1 MTDTTNPTPTQ
12 LVTPSEETVN
22 SSYVKDYEEV
32 SKIAIEHPDVF
43 WGEIATELS
52 WQSPWEQV
60 VDWQYPYASWFK
72 GATCN
77 IVENALD
84 RHIQAGKGE
93 KMALIWEGQDGSVR
107 TFTYEQLNQKVCQF
121 ANALKNLG
129 VKKGD
134 RVSIYLPR
142 LPEQWISMLACA
154 KIGAVHT
161 IVYSGFSVE
170 ALKNRIEGAEA
181 EVVITC
187 DGYHFR
193 EKLIN
198 TKHTVD
204 EAVKDVAKVKNV
216 IVIKRSGNAVDMK
229 EGRDLWWHEL
239 RETTST
245 ECETVTVDAQDPLF
259 ILYTSG
265 TTGKPK
271 GIIHAHGGYMVGTY
285 LSAKWSFNLTPDDVY
300 WCTAD
305 PGWITG
311 HSYIVY
317 GPLINGVTSFVYEGP
332 PDFPDAGKW
341 WSLIEK
347 YRVTKF
353 YTTPTAVRALMRQGD
368 EWPSQYNLSTLK
380 VLGSVGEPINPEAWN
395 WYYKTIGGG
404 RCPINDTWWQTETGM
419 HILCTLPAMPAKPG
433 SAGKPFPGLVLD
445 VVDETGKPVAT
456 GEQGYLVIKNIWP
469 SQMKDIFQNQ
479 QKYKEAYWEHIPNV
493 YFTGD
498 TAKRDADGYYWV
510 LGRNDDV
517 MKVSG
522 YRFGSAELE
531 SAFVAHPAVAEAAVI
546 GKPHE
551 IKGESIKAFIIL
563 KVGHKPSEELT
574 KELKT
579 KVREMIGP
587 IATPDEI
594 EYVESLP
601 KTRSGKIMRRLL
613 KAKELGQPIGDTS
626 TLEN

>member
-1 MTDTTNPTPTQ
+1 MTDQPAPSTTTFVKPDQ
-12 LVTPSEETVN
+12 ETIDR
-22 SSYVKDYEEV
+22 SHVKNYEEV
-32 SKIAIEHPDVF
+32 ARAATDHPELF
-43 WGEIATELS
+43 WGEVAKQLT
-52 WQSPWEQV
+52 WRKPWDQV
-60 VDWQYPYASWFK
+60 LDWKYPYASWFQ
-72 GATCN
+72 GAQCN

-93 KMALIWEGQDGSVR
+93 KMALVWEGQDGAVR

-121 ANALKNLG
+121 ANALKAQG
-129 VKKGD
+129 ITKGD
-134 RVSIYLPR
+134 HVSIYLPR

-154 KIGAVHT
+154 KIGAVHSV
-161 IVYSGFSVE
+161 VYSGFSVE
-170 ALKNRIEGAEA
+170 ALKNRVTDAEA
-181 EVVITC
+181 KVVVTC

-193 EKLIN
+193 EKLID

-204 EAVKDVAKVKNV
+204 EAVKDIAAVKKV
-216 IVIKRSGNAVDMK
+216 IVIKRTGNSVEMNP
-229 EGRDLWWHEL
+229 GRDVWWHEI
-239 RETTST
+239 RESAST
-245 ECETVTVDAQDPLF
+245 ECATETVSAQDPLF

-271 GIIHAHGGYMVGTY
+271 GIIHGHGGYMVGTY
-285 LSAKWSFNLTPDDVY
+285 ISAKWSFNLQEDDIY

-332 PDFPDAGKW
+332 PDFPDAGRW
-341 WSLIEK
+341 WSLIQK
-347 YRVTKF
+347 YHVTKF
-353 YTTPTAVRALMRQGD
+353 YTTPTAIRALMRQGD
-368 EWPSQYNLSTLK
+368 EWPSQFDLTSLK
-380 VLGSVGEPINPEAWN
+380 LLGTVGEPINPEAWN
-395 WYYKTIGGG
+395 WYHRVIGGG

-419 HILCTLPAMPAKPG
+419 HVLCTLPSMAAKPG

-445 VVDETGKPVAT
+445 VVDEKGTPVAV
-456 GEQGYLVIKNIWP
+456 GEQGFLVIKTPWP
-469 SQMKDIFQNQ
+469 GQMKEIFKNPE
-479 QKYKEAYWEHIPNV
+479 KYKEAYWEHIPNV

-498 TAKRDADGYYWV
+498 TARLDADGYYWV

-522 YRFGSAELE
+522 YRFGSAEIE

-563 KVGHKPSEELT
+563 KVGQTPSEELT
-574 KELKT
+574 KELKM

-594 EYVESLP
+594 EYVDSLP
-601 KTRSGKIMRRLL
+601 KTRSGKIMRRVL
-613 KAKELGQPIGDTS
+613 KAQELGQPVGDTS